1 MMFFK
6 ILVSFFVFVHF
17 FSIFAFVIVIL
28 TGCNGLLVCECNLF
42 L

>member
-1 MMFFK
+1 MFFK

-28 TGCNGLLVCECNLF
+28 TGCVGLFMCACNF
-42 L
+42 VFS